1 MGNKRIQKLNC
12 SPTRKGSDNKFTCY
26 TSDELKRLKTMW
38 NVRHIDDLIMSDEPK
53 EIWTGLKDRLHN
65 VCNKES
71 CWLRQQFVTS
81 DVGTELLNSFS
92 PQQPK
97 IWKKNPYEW
106 LTTTDIQNVMKQ
118 YEDAYDD
125 FEFIGPSPID
135 YNKNVNNQCV
145 WPELC
150 NFNIEEKLLNG
161 INKIGI
167 IFNLD
172 THNEPGS
179 HWVVLYV
186 ELSKR
191 EIYYFDS
198 TKSYKREIPKE
209 IIKFIDDLNNNA
221 ETLFKFKLDFA
232 YNNKIEHQKQN
243 TECGIYCIYFI
254 TQLLTNKKV
263 WKDFIDERIPD
274 AEMKKFRNI
283 FFNKNTI

>member
-1 MGNKRIQKLNC
+1 MARIM
-12 SPTRKGSDNKFTCY
+12 Y
-26 TSDELKRLKTMW
+26 
-38 NVRHIDDLIMSDEPK
+38 
-53 EIWTGLKDRLHN
+53 
-65 VCNKES
+65 
-71 CWLRQQFVTS
+71 
-81 DVGTELLNSFS
+81 
-92 PQQPK
+92 
-97 IWKKNPYEW
+97 
-106 LTTTDIQNVMKQ
+106 
-118 YEDAYDD
+118 
-125 FEFIGPSPID
+125 
-135 YNKNVNNQCV
+135 
-145 WPELC
+145 
-150 NFNIEEKLLNG
+150 FNIEEKIVNG

-172 THNEPGS
+172 THDEPGS
-179 HWVVLYV
+179 HWVVLYI

-191 EIYYFDS
+191 EMYYFDS

-209 IIKFIDDLNNNA
+209 IIKFIDDLNNDT

>member
-1 MGNKRIQKLNC
+1 MTNARIRKLKC
-12 SPTRKGSDNKFTCY
+12 SPKRQGQENNFSCY
-26 TSDELKRLKTMW
+26 TGDELNRLKSLW
-38 NVRHIDDLIMSDEPK
+38 NIRHNDDIIASNDPK
-53 EIWTGLKDRLHN
+53 EIWNGLKVRLHN
-65 VCNKES
+65 VCKKES

-81 DVGTELLNSFS
+81 HIGNELLNSFA
-92 PQQPK
+92 PEQPEN
-97 IWKKNPYEW
+97 WKKNPYEW
-106 LTTTDIQNVMKQ
+106 LTTVDIQNVMKQ
-118 YEDAYDD
+118 YEDVYDD

-135 YNKNVNNQCV
+135 YDNNVNNQCV

-150 NFNIEEKLLNG
+150 HFNIEDKLLNG

-172 THNEPGS
+172 THDEPGS

-198 TKSYKREIPKE
+198 TKTYKREIPKE
-209 IIKFIDDLNNNA
+209 IIKFVDNLNEEA
-221 ETLFKFKLDFA
+221 ERLGNFKLDFS

-254 TQLLTNKKV
+254 TQLVTNNKS
-263 WKDFIDERIPD
+263 WKDFIDDRIPD
-274 AEMKKFRNI
+274 AEMKKLRNV
-283 FFNKNTI
+283 FYNKTAL